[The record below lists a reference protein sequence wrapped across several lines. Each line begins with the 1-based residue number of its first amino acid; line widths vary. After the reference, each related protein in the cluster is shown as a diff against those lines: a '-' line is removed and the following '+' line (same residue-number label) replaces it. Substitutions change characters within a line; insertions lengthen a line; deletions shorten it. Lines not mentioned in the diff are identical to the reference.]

1 MSTKTMQ
8 GIPDTWTDNPPIKG
22 RGKYGLVWSRFHQT
36 SRPGTGVVEQINLF
50 RTKADRDN
58 YMQTVHAKSR
68 AYAKDIHLQ
77 PFETLRS
84 TPNDTD
90 QEADNQGNRT

>member
-8 GIPDTWTDNPPIKG
+8 GIPDTWTDNPPITG
-22 RGKYGLVWSRFHQT
+22 SGTYGLVWSRFHQT

-50 RTKADRDN
+50 PTKADRDN
-58 YMQTVHAKSR
+58 YMQSVHAKSR

-77 PFETLRS
+77 PFETIRG
-84 TPNDTD
+84 NNHDTD
-90 QEADNQGNRT
+90 HQGNRT